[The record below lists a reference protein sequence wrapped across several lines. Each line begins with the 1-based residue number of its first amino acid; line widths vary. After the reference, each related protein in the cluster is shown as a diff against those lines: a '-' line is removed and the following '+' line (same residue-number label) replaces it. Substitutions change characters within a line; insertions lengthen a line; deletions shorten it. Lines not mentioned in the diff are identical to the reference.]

1 MNMTFA
7 HSTLAINELLNRLAK
22 RAKNERLEAALP
34 LITALRVTFAPERRL
49 PGVPV
54 GALTVT
60 EWVDLLNRW
69 DELLVSVPQRRVH
82 FMRTF
87 FQEVIQTMP
96 AEAPASLLQALQ
108 ELVVMM
114 EHLPVFSEKTLDPM
128 END

>member
-1 MNMTFA
+1 MNLTFA

-22 RAKNERLEAALP
+22 KAKNERLEAALP
-34 LITALRVTFAPERRL
+34 LITALRIIFAPDRRL

-69 DELLVSVPQRRVH
+69 EELLLSVPQRRLQ

-87 FQEVIQTMP
+87 FQEALQSMP
-96 AEAPASLLQALQ
+96 SDAPASLLQAMQ
-108 ELVVMM
+108 ELVRMM
-114 EHLPVFSEKTLDPM
+114 EHLPV
-128 END
+128 